1 MSLNFFP
8 PKTYIILHGHL
19 GRAEL
24 LVVGS
29 AAGLVQQS
37 AGDAAN
43 QQTVVDFELNHG
55 VQH

>member
-8 PKTYIILHGHL
+8 PKTYIILHGDL

-29 AAGLVQQS
+29 AAGLVQQP

-55 VQH
+55 VQL